1 MARRIKDLT
10 QGDIVSTLV
19 KLALPIMGTG
29 LLNMLYS
36 LTDIMWLGRLNRE
49 ALAGAGTAGY
59 FVWFAAGIIMI
70 SQTGVG
76 VGVAQSIGKEDSE
89 GLREYI
95 SNALR
100 LNLTLAILYCA
111 TIFIFRH
118 QLISFFKIDD
128 IDVVNQATW
137 YLEIVSF
144 GLLFQ
149 FFNPVIS
156 SIFNATGNSLAPFVI
171 NAMGL
176 LTNMILD
183 PVLIFGLGPFPA
195 LGIRGAAI
203 ATSIAQI
210 TVLTLFVTLIL
221 RSPELFS
228 GVRIFARPN
237 FDYIKRIAKLG
248 IPGFL
253 QNSMHSGIS
262 MIIIK
267 FLANWGSAA
276 IAVQTAGAQIES
288 ISWMTAEGFSAALTA
303 FVGQNY
309 GARNND
315 RVREG
320 YKKGVQIVG
329 SIGALAMVLFIFFG
343 EPIFSL
349 FIPNDPEAIN
359 LGGHYLKILGF
370 SQIFLCLEIAAMGGF
385 NGIGRPI
392 VPAVIGTIFNVL
404 RIPGALLLSSTS
416 LGVYG
421 IWWAVSGS
429 SIIKGALGAPLCS
442 YALKNLKE

>member
-1 MARRIKDLT
+1 MARRVKDLT

-76 VGVAQSIGKEDSE
+76 VGVAQSIGRDDSE
-89 GLREYI
+89 ALREYI
-95 SNALR
+95 ANAFR
-100 LNLTLAILYCA
+100 LNLFLAVLYCA
-111 TIFIFRH
+111 SVFIFRH
-118 QLISFFKIDD
+118 QLIAFFKIDD
-128 IDVVNQATW
+128 LKVVNQSIM
-137 YLEIVSF
+137 YLEIICF
-144 GLLFQ
+144 GLMFQ

-156 SIFNATGNSLAPFVI
+156 AIFNATGNSLAPFVI

-183 PVLIFGLGPFPA
+183 PVLIFGIGPFPA

-203 ATSIAQI
+203 GTSVAQI
-210 TVLTLFVTLIL
+210 TVLLLFVMLIV
-221 RSPELFS
+221 RSPELFY
-228 GVRIFARPN
+228 GVRIFERPN
-237 FDYIKRIAKLG
+237 FHYIKKISKLG
-248 IPGFL
+248 LPGFL

-303 FVGQNY
+303 FIGQNY
-309 GARNND
+309 GARNIE

-320 YKKGVQIVG
+320 FKKGVKIVS
-329 SIGALAMVLFIFFG
+329 SIGFLSSILFIFFG
-343 EPIFSL
+343 SEIFSL

-370 SQIFLCLEIAAMGGF
+370 SQVFLCMEIAAMGGF

-392 VPAVIGTIFNVL
+392 VSAVIGTVFNIM
-404 RIPGALLLSSTS
+404 RIPAALILSSTS

-421 IWWAVSGS
+421 IWMAVSGS
-429 SIIKGALGAPLCS
+429 SIIKGALGAPLCM
-442 YALKNLKE
+442 YTLNNIKE